1 MSSMMEPRTTRQLN
15 KLSDEEL
22 AALQSELREDSIRL
36 EIEARRVSDIRH
48 ERLLGIRKRDTEE

>member
-22 AALQSELREDSIRL
+22 AALQSELREDGIRI

>member
-1 MSSMMEPRTTRQLN
+1 MEPRTTRQLN

-22 AALQSELREDSIRL
+22 AALQSELREDGIRI